1 MYRNYF
7 LAEVFDVSRIAVE
20 GAAVACCSSDFSTSG
35 STSGTRSRLFLTPRS
50 LSLSRLLSLAAVSFS
65 PPRLLFLLVPIPR
78 FEAQM
83 AGIDLNPESR
93 SPGKTYSADT
103 YLPTYLPT
111 YLSRSLSTCT
121 YPTYHH
127 PLTYTE
133 PATFRP
139 IHSVQVNAFPLDE

>member
-1 MYRNYF
+1 
-7 LAEVFDVSRIAVE
+7 
-20 GAAVACCSSDFSTSG
+20 
-35 STSGTRSRLFLTPRS
+35 
-50 LSLSRLLSLAAVSFS
+50 
-65 PPRLLFLLVPIPR
+65 
-78 FEAQM
+78 M

-103 YLPTYLPT
+103 YLPTNLPTYLPT
-111 YLSRSLSTCT
+111 YLSVYLPPSLSTCT

-139 IHSVQVNAFPLDE
+139 IHSVQVNAFPLDEQRIETRARLSPFRKCPRTQYFPQANCTYND